1 MKLGGFSV
9 TLGAVAALALLVVGA
24 SGTFAGPT
32 PDSDSDGVKNLVDNC
47 VDAPNGTNTQG
58 LQVDSDRDGFGNQC
72 DGDLNNS
79 GGVNVTDFVLFGGA
93 FGTNCGAVDVA
104 GCADPAYDAAADLNS
119 SGGVNVTD
127 FVLFGAQFSAGVPG
141 PSGLLCAINDDSSAL
156 QKTRYAG
163 SQSGKN
169 PCETLGPSGSSAVA
183 TCFETR
189 PPVHRCGI
197 SATTSCVP
205 TCPAMTA
212 ATACGESN

>member
-47 VDAPNGTNTQG
+47 SDVANGTNTQDV
-58 LQVDSDRDGFGNQC
+58 QVDSDRDGYGNEC

-79 GGVNVTDFVLFGGA
+79 GGVNVTDFVLFSGA
-93 FGTNCGAVDVA
+93 FGTACGAVDAA
-104 GCADPAYDAAADLNS
+104 GCADASYNAAADMNS
-119 SGGVNVTD
+119 SGAVNATD

-169 PCETLGPSGSSAVA
+169 ACEHLQTSRVKCSGDLLRNQA
-183 TCFETR
+183 TGAPLRYINNSNLR
-189 PPVHRCGI
+189 PALPGHEGGH
-197 SATTSCVP
+197 CVW
-205 TCPAMTA
+205 
-212 ATACGESN
+212 GV

>member
-32 PDSDSDGVKNLVDNC
+32 PDSDGDGVKNLVDTC
-47 VDAPNGTNTQG
+47 VDVGNGANTQG
-58 LQVDSDRDGFGNQC
+58 VQVDSDRDGFGNEC

-79 GGVNVTDFVLFGGA
+79 GGVNVTDFVLFGSA
-93 FGTNCGAVDVA
+93 FGTSCGAVGTS
-104 GCADPAYDAAADLNS
+104 GCADASYSAAADMNS

-169 PCETLGPSGSSAVA
+169 PCETLGTFRVKCSGNLLRNQA
-183 TCFETR
+183 TGAPLRYIGNDKLR
-189 PPVHRCGI
+189 PDLPGHDGGH
-197 SATTSCVP
+197 CVW
-205 TCPAMTA
+205 
-212 ATACGESN
+212 GV

>member
-47 VDAPNGTNTQG
+47 VDVGNGTNTQG
-58 LQVDSDRDGFGNQC
+58 LQVDSDRDGFGNEC

-93 FGTNCGAVDVA
+93 FGTSCGAVDVA
-104 GCADPAYDAAADLNS
+104 GCADPAYDAAADMNS

-127 FVLFGAQFSAGVPG
+127 FVLFGAQFGAGVPG

-169 PCETLGPSGSSAVA
+169 ACENLQTGRVKCSGDLLRNQA
-183 TCFETR
+183 TGAPLRYINNPNLR
-189 PPVHRCGI
+189 PNVPGHEGGH
-197 SATTSCVP
+197 CVW
-205 TCPAMTA
+205 
-212 ATACGESN
+212 GV

>member
-47 VDAPNGTNTQG
+47 VDVGNGTNTQG
-58 LQVDSDRDGFGNQC
+58 VQVDSDRDGFGNEC

-93 FGTNCGAVDVA
+93 FGTSCGAVDAA
-104 GCADPAYDAAADLNS
+104 GCADPAYSAAADMNS

-127 FVLFGAQFSAGVPG
+127 FVLFGAQFSAGTPG
-141 PSGLLCAINDDSSAL
+141 PSGLLCAINDDSSAQ

-169 PCETLGPSGSSAVA
+169 PCENLETFRVKCSGNLLRNQA
-183 TCFETR
+183 TGAPLRYIGNDKLR
-189 PPVHRCGI
+189 PDWPGHDGGH
-197 SATTSCVP
+197 CVW
-205 TCPAMTA
+205 
-212 ATACGESN
+212 GV